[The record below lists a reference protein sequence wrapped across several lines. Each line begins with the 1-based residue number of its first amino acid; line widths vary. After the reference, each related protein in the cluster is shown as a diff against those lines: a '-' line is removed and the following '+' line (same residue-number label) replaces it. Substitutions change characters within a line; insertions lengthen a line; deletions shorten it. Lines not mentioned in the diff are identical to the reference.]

1 MQYISTSIG
10 YCSPLLS
17 LLGFQHFNCCI
28 IDLLLSRLRKL
39 LHAGLNEQKDHQSDS
54 VLEQECEETL
64 WLVLAGSAGREL
76 AHSLVEGSSDLSGVE
91 ANDAGHPGQLTDG
104 QGPVLVSKQV
114 QTLYYQIN
122 LNDNVKCPTI
132 SNIFSLIEANKASF
146 HLETFSLSQTTL
158 EQVFLSFCEN
168 SNNKTV

>member
-1 MQYISTSIG
+1 M
-10 YCSPLLS
+10 
-17 LLGFQHFNCCI
+17 
-28 IDLLLSRLRKL
+28 
-39 LHAGLNEQKDHQSDS
+39 E
-54 VLEQECEETL
+54 ECEVL
-64 WLVLAGSAGREL
+64 CSKLAILKKGQFQCFGNIQHLKNKYGKGYSLVLKTKQELSANIGTATCSNVKCIEEFISNQIPN
-76 AHSLVEGSSDLSGVE
+76 A
-91 ANDAGHPGQLTDG
+91 
-104 QGPVLVSKQV
+104 VLVSKQV